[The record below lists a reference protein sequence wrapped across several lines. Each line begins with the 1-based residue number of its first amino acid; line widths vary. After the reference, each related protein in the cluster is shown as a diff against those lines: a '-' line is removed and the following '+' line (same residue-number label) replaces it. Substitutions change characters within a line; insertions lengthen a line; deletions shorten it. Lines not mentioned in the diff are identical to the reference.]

1 MFINH
6 EYIYK
11 ILEETKNPSNEQIK
25 EVLNRA
31 KNREGLDYKDIAILL
46 QAEDEKDLKEIYSL
60 AGEIKKDIYG
70 KRVVVFAPLYV
81 SDYCV
86 NNCVYCGYKR
96 DNKFNRR
103 RLTMDEVA
111 QEVKILEQMGHKRL
125 ALELGE
131 DPVNAPIDYVLECL
145 DTIYKTQNNNGEIR
159 RVNVNIAATTVENY
173 KLLKEKGIGT
183 YILFQETYHKPTY
196 DKMHPKSLKG
206 DYNYH
211 LTAFDRAMEAGIDDV
226 GAGVLFG
233 LADPRFEVL
242 GLMMHNAHLEEKF
255 GVGFHTI
262 SVPRLQ
268 PANGV
273 SLENYP
279 HLLDDKMFKKIV
291 AILRIAVPFTGLILS
306 TRETPEMRKELLKYG
321 VSQISAGSSTGVGGY
336 KEREEG
342 KEVKQFKTNDER
354 SPIEILK
361 ELLSDGYIPS
371 YCTACYRKGRTGD
384 RFMSLAKSGNI
395 KYVCEPNALMTLLEF
410 TLDYGDEEL
419 YKKSLEIIDKEVE
432 NIEREDIKSL
442 TKESME
448 KNEKRAKR
456 FLSLGGKNEHNSK
469 CK

>member
-419 YKKSLEIIDKEVE
+419 YKKSLEIID
-432 NIEREDIKSL
+432 
-442 TKESME
+442 
-448 KNEKRAKR
+448 
-456 FLSLGGKNEHNSK
+456 
-469 CK
+469 

>member
-183 YILFQETYHKPTY
+183 YILFQGTYHKPTY

-306 TRETPEMRKELLKYG
+306 TRETPAMRKELLKYG

-448 KNEKRAKR
+448 KMKKGQRD
-456 FLSLGGKNEHNSK
+456 FYL
-469 CK
+469 

>member
-6 EYIYK
+6 DYIYN
-11 ILEETKNPSNEQIK
+11 ILEETKNPSIEEIK
-25 EVLNRA
+25 EVLHKA
-31 KNREGLDYKDIAILL
+31 KKREGLSYKDIAILL
-46 QAEDEKDLKEIYSL
+46 QTEDEDDLKEIYSL

-86 NNCVYCGYKR
+86 NNCTYCGYKR

-103 RLTMDEVA
+103 KLTMDEVA
-111 QEVKILEQMGHKRL
+111 QEVRILEQMGHKRL

-131 DPVNAPIDYVLECL
+131 DPVNATIDYTLECL
-145 DTIYKTQNNNGEIR
+145 DTIYKTQNANGEIR

-173 KLLKEKGIGT
+173 KKLHEKGIGT

-196 DKMHPKSLKG
+196 EKVHPKSLKG
-206 DYNYH
+206 DYEYH
-211 LTAFDRAMEAGIDDV
+211 LTAFDRAMEASIDDV

-273 SLENYP
+273 TLENYP

-306 TRETPEMRKELLKYG
+306 TRESASMRRELLRYG

-342 KEVKQFKTNDER
+342 RETLQFKTNDER

-361 ELLSDGYIPS
+361 ELLNDGYIPS

-410 TLDYGDEEL
+410 SLDYGDEEL
-419 YKKSLEIIDKEVE
+419 YKKSLDLINKEVE
-432 NIEREDIKSL
+432 NIEREDIKIR

-448 KNEKRAKR
+448 KMKEGERD
-456 FLSLGGKNEHNSK
+456 FYV
-469 CK
+469 

>member
-145 DTIYKTQNNNGEIR
+145 DTIYNTQYNNGEIR

-448 KNEKRAKR
+448 KMKKGQRD
-456 FLSLGGKNEHNSK
+456 FYL
-469 CK
+469 

>member
-196 DKMHPKSLKG
+196 DKMHPTSLKG

-448 KNEKRAKR
+448 KMKKGQRD
-456 FLSLGGKNEHNSK
+456 FYL
-469 CK
+469 

>member
-60 AGEIKKDIYG
+60 AGEIKRDIYG

-103 RLTMDEVA
+103 RLTMEEVA

-268 PANGV
+268 EAKGV
-273 SLENYP
+273 TLENYP

-448 KNEKRAKR
+448 KMKKGQRD
-456 FLSLGGKNEHNSK
+456 FYL
-469 CK
+469 

>member
-196 DKMHPKSLKG
+196 DKMHPKSSKG

-306 TRETPEMRKELLKYG
+306 TRETPAMRKELLKYG

-448 KNEKRAKR
+448 KMKKGQRD
-456 FLSLGGKNEHNSK
+456 FYL
-469 CK
+469 